1 MKVLRI
7 LAIGAVFAAA
17 GAAHAQTIEAI
28 NNCKQLVDGADRV
41 ACYDA
46 IKAEPA
52 ASPIAA
58 AAKAPEERSCHEA
71 AILLAGGGNCQ
82 EGDIMK
88 VDYMDAEDVADMV
101 QSFCDFNAQILTL
114 PASSISSQLAG
125 KPQFVLLCKYH
136 ARPRAPSQ

>member
-1 MKVLRI
+1 MLRV
-7 LAIGAVFAAA
+7 LAIGALFGAA
-17 GAAHAQTIEAI
+17 GAAHAQTFEAI
-28 NNCKQLVDGADRV
+28 NNCRQLVDGADRV

-46 IKAEPA
+46 LKPEPA
-52 ASPIAA
+52 AATVVAADAKAREERQCHHIPIA
-58 AAKAPEERSCHEA
+58 
-71 AILLAGGGNCQ
+71 LAGGNCQ

-88 VDYMDAEDVADMV
+88 IDDMNADDVADMV

-136 ARPRAPSQ
+136 ARPLAPSK